1 MPEQTQTVVL
11 LVDADP
17 AVHELVARA
26 ITSECAFLGARNADL
41 AIRLASK
48 RAPAILII
56 DDQLP
61 ESAEAFYAD
70 MKASHP
76 NIRAVLLTESRDPEH
91 TAKLATMGP
100 VLAKPLDEERLR
112 IAVRSALRLYAMS
125 AGVERMKTGE
135 FSLPQIHRGAP
146 TRRDGPKEGPK

>member
-1 MPEQTQTVVL
+1 MPEQNQTVVL

-17 AVHELVARA
+17 AVHELVSRA
-26 ITSECAFLGARNADL
+26 ITSECAFLGARNPEL
-41 AIRLASK
+41 AMRLASK

-61 ESAEAFYAD
+61 DGVESFYASI
-70 MKASHP
+70 KGRYP
-76 NIRAVLLTESRDPEH
+76 NVRAVLLTESRDPEH

-112 IAVRSALRLYAMS
+112 VAVRAALRLQAMS